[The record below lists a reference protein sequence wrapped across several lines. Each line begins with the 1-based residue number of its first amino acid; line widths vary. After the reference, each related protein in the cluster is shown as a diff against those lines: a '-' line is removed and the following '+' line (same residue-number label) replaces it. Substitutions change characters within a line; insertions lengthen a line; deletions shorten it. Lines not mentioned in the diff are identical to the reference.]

1 MTEKIN
7 NAIIHHSSSLST
19 EASED
24 ASLIKKAQVFAS
36 HAYALNTILAYRKDW
51 QDFSNWCSTRNI
63 ISLPCPIEALI
74 LYITHLADLG
84 KKTSTIQRRICAI
97 NKQHLLSNLSLNL
110 KDNNFQLVW
119 SGIKRKLGLL
129 KNGKS
134 PLLLKALRDI
144 VKYLDSTNLSDSF
157 GRHDIANMVIRNKAL
172 ITFGWASAMRRCEIV
187 ALNWSDLSFV
197 EEGVLVTI
205 RSSKTDQYG
214 KGQKIAILYGK
225 YENTCP
231 VRNLQKWKL
240 ISSSISGEQAAVFT
254 SIGRGD
260 NITSKRLLDRDIA
273 RITKKLLLKIGVDPM
288 NFSGHSLRSGFIT
301 TAAKHSVPDR
311 VIMKHSRHKSIQ
323 MLQVYTRDNSL
334 LQDNATAMVGL

>member
-7 NAIIHHSSSLST
+7 NIIVHNSSPLSAET
-19 EASED
+19 
-24 ASLIKKAQVFAS
+24 SLIKKAQVFAS
-36 HAYALNTILAYRKDW
+36 NAYSPNTILAYRKDW
-51 QDFSNWCSTRNI
+51 QNFANWCKLRNV
-63 ISLPCPIEALI
+63 ISLPCQIEVLI
-74 LYITHLADLG
+74 LYVTDLADLG
-84 KKTSTIQRRICAI
+84 KKTSTIQRRICSI
-97 NKQHLLSNLSLNL
+97 NKKHLLSNLSLNL
-110 KDNNFQLVW
+110 KENNFQTVW
-119 SGIKRKLGLL
+119 SGIKRKLGLF

-134 PLLLKALRDI
+134 PLLLKTLRDI
-144 VKYLDSTNLSDSF
+144 VNYLDSTNIGDSF
-157 GRHDIANMVIRNKAL
+157 GKHDIANMVIRNKAL
-172 ITFGWASAMRRCEIV
+172 ITFGWASAMRRSEIV

-214 KGQKIAILYGK
+214 EGQKIAILYGK
-225 YENTCP
+225 YEHTCP
-231 VRNLQKWKL
+231 VRNLQKWQL
-240 ISSSISGEQAAVFT
+240 ISASVLGEQASVFT

-260 NITSKRLLDRDIA
+260 NVTRKRLFDRDIA